1 MSNSFDFELVAGDHV
16 SEAIAQ
22 IDEAVRNLEPQLE
35 KTRQGLQLGG
45 QETLDGLNGYNS
57 RLDIMASTARDN
69 VQFIGDMIPPLKI
82 VGEMSSKI
90 AGMGLAG
97 GVVGAVGGV
106 AYATGK
112 LAESYKE
119 AARGAY
125 DLDTH
130 AKNTAMSVQDFSRL
144 SGALQLVGADSESAA
159 SSIEGIFKSLN
170 EANSAGNAVV
180 MSAMAQIGAQIE
192 KNKDGSVN
200 TLKTLESIARIF
212 PKLRPDQQKS
222 FANAM
227 GLTPEM
233 LTLLREGSK
242 YAGLLAKAD
251 KVGLTVDPALN
262 QQLTSFD
269 VAVKEASASWDG
281 FKSKLERKV
290 YAALDTNGLTDMVN
304 GFTDMLANNFD
315 NISMGRF
322 AGQNKGDDSELM
334 RRALADP
341 EFQKRLNGN
350 EKNQLT
356 AGVMTDEARK
366 KYHQYFYN
374 QDRSRQLL
382 RDVNAITRP
391 APVRGQ
397 IPYSPASKN
406 TPGFRNHNPG
416 NLKAAPNSTGKR
428 GKFSTFASD
437 DDGLSAMARQLM
449 LYGDRGNNTPGGIIH
464 TYAPS
469 SENNTRAY
477 IDDVTSR
484 TRYGADQRLDL
495 HNPEVLKTL
504 MASMIQHEQGSQ
516 PYTEEQLKKAIQS
529 AIMDDQ
535 WSGQRNPER
544 LTQQRRDIISGAGG
558 GGRSSSILSPADG
571 DSNVNVITEN
581 ITRSLTDALAEQPL
595 RLEITMINDKGE
607 RKTYNVENNGKII
620 TPMNY

>member
-16 SEAIAQ
+16 SEAIAH

-35 KTRQGLQLGG
+35 KTRKGLQLGG

-242 YAGLLAKAD
+242 YAGFLAKAD
-251 KVGLTVDPALN
+251 KVGLTVDPVLN

-290 YAALDTNGLTDMVN
+290 YASIDTNGLTDMVN

>member
-16 SEAIAQ
+16 SEAIAH

-35 KTRQGLQLGG
+35 KTRKGLQLGG

-97 GVVGAVGGV
+97 GVVGAAGGV

-290 YAALDTNGLTDMVN
+290 YASIDTNGLTDMVN

-449 LYGDRGNNTPGGIIH
+449 LYGDRGNNTPGGIIQ

>member
-16 SEAIAQ
+16 SEAIAH

-35 KTRQGLQLGG
+35 KTRKGLQLGG

-212 PKLRPDQQKS
+212 PKIRPDQQKS

-290 YAALDTNGLTDMVN
+290 YASIDTNGLTDMVN

>member
-16 SEAIAQ
+16 SEAIAH

-35 KTRQGLQLGG
+35 KTRKGLQLGG

-233 LTLLREGSK
+233 LTLLREGSE

-290 YAALDTNGLTDMVN
+290 YASIDTNGLTDMVN

-391 APVRGQ
+391 APVRGH

-558 GGRSSSILSPADG
+558 AVSCGR
-571 DSNVNVITEN
+571 
-581 ITRSLTDALAEQPL
+581 RQ
-595 RLEITMINDKGE
+595 
-607 RKTYNVENNGKII
+607 
-620 TPMNY
+620 

>member
-16 SEAIAQ
+16 SEAIAH

-35 KTRQGLQLGG
+35 KTRKGLQLGG

-290 YAALDTNGLTDMVN
+290 YASIDTNGLTDMVN

-382 RDVNAITRP
+382 RDVNVITRP

-544 LTQQRRDIISGAGG
+544 LTQQHRDIISGAGG

>member
-16 SEAIAQ
+16 SEAIAH

-35 KTRQGLQLGG
+35 KTRKGLQLGG

-290 YAALDTNGLTDMVN
+290 YSSIDTNGLTDMVN

>member
-16 SEAIAQ
+16 SEAIAH

-35 KTRQGLQLGG
+35 KTRKGLQLGG

-97 GVVGAVGGV
+97 GVVGAAGGV

-290 YAALDTNGLTDMVN
+290 YASIDTNGLTDMVN

-595 RLEITMINDKGE
+595 RLEITMINEKGE

>member
-1 MSNSFDFELVAGDHV
+1 
-16 SEAIAQ
+16 
-22 IDEAVRNLEPQLE
+22 
-35 KTRQGLQLGG
+35 
-45 QETLDGLNGYNS
+45 
-57 RLDIMASTARDN
+57 
-69 VQFIGDMIPPLKI
+69 
-82 VGEMSSKI
+82 
-90 AGMGLAG
+90 
-97 GVVGAVGGV
+97 
-106 AYATGK
+106 
-112 LAESYKE
+112 
-119 AARGAY
+119 
-125 DLDTH
+125 
-130 AKNTAMSVQDFSRL
+130 
-144 SGALQLVGADSESAA
+144 
-159 SSIEGIFKSLN
+159 
-170 EANSAGNAVV
+170 
-180 MSAMAQIGAQIE
+180 
-192 KNKDGSVN
+192 
-200 TLKTLESIARIF
+200 
-212 PKLRPDQQKS
+212 QKS
-222 FANAM
+222 FADAM

-233 LTLLREGSK
+233 LTLMREGAK
-242 YAGLLAKAD
+242 YAALLAKAD

-290 YAALDTNGLTDMVN
+290 YASIDTNGLTDMVN

>member
-1 MSNSFDFELVAGDHV
+1 MSNSFDFELVADDHV
-16 SEAIAQ
+16 SEAIAH

-35 KTRQGLQLGG
+35 KTRKGLQLGG

-97 GVVGAVGGV
+97 GVVGAAGGV

-290 YAALDTNGLTDMVN
+290 YASIDTNGLTDMVN

>member
-45 QETLDGLNGYNS
+45 QETIDGLNGYNS
-57 RLDIMASTARDN
+57 RLDIMARTARDN
-69 VQFIGDMIPPLKI
+69 VQFIGDMIPLMKI
-82 VGEMSSKI
+82 VGEL
-90 AGMGLAG
+90 AGKLAGLGLAG
-97 GVVGAVGGV
+97 GVIGTIGGA

-112 LAESYKE
+112 LAESYRE

-125 DLDTH
+125 DLNTH
-130 AKNTAMSVQDFSRL
+130 AQNTAMSVQDFSRL

-170 EANSAGNAVV
+170 EANSGKNAGV
-180 MSAMAQIGAQIE
+180 MAAMAQIGAQIE
-192 KNKDGSVN
+192 RNNDGSVN
-200 TLKTLESIARIF
+200 TLRTLESIARIF

-222 FANAM
+222 FADAM

-233 LTLLREGSK
+233 LTLMREGAK

-262 QQLTSFD
+262 QQLKSFD
-269 VAVKEASASWDG
+269 VAVKEASASWEG

-290 YAALDTNGLTDMVN
+290 YASLDNNGLTDMVN

-315 NISMGRF
+315 NISLSRF

-341 EFQKRLNGN
+341 EFQKSLNGN

-366 KYHQYFYN
+366 KYRQYFYS
-374 QDRSRQLL
+374 QDRSKQLL
-382 RDVNAITRP
+382 DDVSAITRP
-391 APVRGQ
+391 QPERGPVIYNPDG
-397 IPYSPASKN
+397 KN
-406 TPGFRNHNPG
+406 TLGFRNHNPG
-416 NLKAAPNSTGKR
+416 NLREASNSTGR
-428 GKFSTFASD
+428 NQGFSTFASD
-437 DDGLSAMARQLM
+437 NDGLAAMARQLM
-449 LYGDRGNNTPGGIIH
+449 LYGDRGNNTPRGFIH
-464 TYAPS
+464 TYAPR

-484 TRYGADQRLDL
+484 TGYGADQRLDL
-495 HNPEVLKTL
+495 HNPEVLKAL

-516 PYTEEQLKKAIQS
+516 PYSEDQLSNAIQS
-529 AIMDDQ
+529 AIMDDR
-535 WSGQRNPER
+535 WSGLRSPER

-558 GGRSSSILSPADG
+558 GGGSPSILSPGEG
-571 DSNVNVITEN
+571 DENVNVIAEN
-581 ITRSLTDALAEQPL
+581 ITRSLADALAEQPL
-595 RLEITMINDKGE
+595 KLEITMINDKGE
-607 RKTYNVENNGKII
+607 RKTYKVENNGKIT

>member
-16 SEAIAQ
+16 SEAIAH

-35 KTRQGLQLGG
+35 KTRKGLQLGG

-290 YAALDTNGLTDMVN
+290 YASIDTNGLTDMVN

-391 APVRGQ
+391 APVRGH

-484 TRYGADQRLDL
+484 TRYGVDQRLDL

>member
-16 SEAIAQ
+16 SEAIAH

-35 KTRQGLQLGG
+35 KTRKGLQLGG

-290 YAALDTNGLTDMVN
+290 YASIDTNGLTDMVN

-366 KYHQYFYN
+366 KYHQNFYN

>member
-16 SEAIAQ
+16 SEAIAR
-22 IDEAVRNLEPQLE
+22 IDEAVRNLEPQLD
-35 KTRQGLQLGG
+35 KTREGLQLGG

-57 RLDIMASTARDN
+57 RLDIMSRTARDN
-69 VQFIGDMIPPLKI
+69 VQFIGDMIPPMKI
-82 VGEMSSKI
+82 VGE
-90 AGMGLAG
+90 LAG
-97 GVVGAVGGV
+97 KFAGLGLVGGV
-106 AYATGK
+106 IGSIGGAAYATGK
-112 LAESYKE
+112 LAESYRE

-125 DLDTH
+125 DLNTH
-130 AKNTAMSVQDFSRL
+130 AQNTAMSVQDFSRL
-144 SGALQLVGADSESAA
+144 SGALQLVGADSDSAA

-170 EANSAGNAVV
+170 EANSGKNAGV
-180 MSAMAQIGAQIE
+180 MAAMAQIGAQIE
-192 KNKDGSVN
+192 RNNDGSVN
-200 TLKTLESIARIF
+200 TLRTLESIARIF

-222 FANAM
+222 FADAM

-233 LTLLREGSK
+233 LTLMREGAK

-341 EFQKRLNGN
+341 EFQKSLNGN

-356 AGVMTDEARK
+356 AGVMTDESRK
-366 KYHQYFYN
+366 KYRQYFYN
-374 QDRSRQLL
+374 QDRSQQL
-382 RDVNAITRP
+382 RDDVNAIIRP
-391 APVRGQ
+391 ETSRGP
-397 IPYSPASKN
+397 IVYNPNGKN
-406 TPGFRNHNPG
+406 TLGFRNHNPG
-416 NLKAAPNSTGKR
+416 NLRDASNATGRNK
-428 GKFSTFASD
+428 GFSTFSSD
-437 DDGLSAMARQLM
+437 EDGLAAMARQLM
-449 LYGDRGNNTPGGIIH
+449 LYGDRGNNTPGGILH
-464 TYAPS
+464 TYAPRT
-469 SENNTRAY
+469 ENKTQQY
-477 IDDVTSR
+477 INDVSARTGYDSR
-484 TRYGADQRLDL
+484 QRLDL
-495 HNPEVLKTL
+495 HNPEVLKNL
-504 MASMIQHEQGSQ
+504 MAAMIQHEQGSQ
-516 PYTEEQLKKAIQS
+516 PYTEEQLKNAIQS
-529 AIMDDQ
+529 AIMDDR
-535 WSGQRNPER
+535 WSGLRSRDN

-558 GGRSSSILSPADG
+558 NVRTPSILAPTDGVGDTNVMAD
-571 DSNVNVITEN
+571 N
-581 ITRSLTDALAEQPL
+581 ITRSLTDALSEHPL
-595 RLEITMINDKGE
+595 KLEITMINDKGE

>member
-16 SEAIAQ
+16 SEAIAH

-35 KTRQGLQLGG
+35 KTRKGLQLGG

-290 YAALDTNGLTDMVN
+290 YASIDTNGITDMVN

>member
-16 SEAIAQ
+16 SEAIAH

-35 KTRQGLQLGG
+35 KTRKGLQLGG

-290 YAALDTNGLTDMVN
+290 YASIDTNGLTDMVN

-428 GKFSTFASD
+428 GKLSTFASD

>member
-16 SEAIAQ
+16 SEAIAH

-35 KTRQGLQLGG
+35 KTRKGLQLGG

-97 GVVGAVGGV
+97 GVVGAAGGV

-290 YAALDTNGLTDMVN
+290 YASIDTNGLTDMVN

-416 NLKAAPNSTGKR
+416 NLKAAPNSTGKM

>member
-16 SEAIAQ
+16 SEAIAH

-35 KTRQGLQLGG
+35 KTRKGLQLGG

-290 YAALDTNGLTDMVN
+290 YASIDTNGLTDMVN

-571 DSNVNVITEN
+571 DSNVNVVTEN

>member
-16 SEAIAQ
+16 SEAIAH

-35 KTRQGLQLGG
+35 KTRKGLQLGG

-290 YAALDTNGLTDMVN
+290 YASIDTNGLTDMVN

-416 NLKAAPNSTGKR
+416 NLKAAPNSTGR
-428 GKFSTFASD
+428 NQGFSTFATD
-437 DDGLSAMARQLM
+437 NDGLAAMARQLM

-477 IDDVTSR
+477 IDDVSSR
-484 TRYGADQRLDL
+484 TGYDSRQRLDL

-504 MASMIQHEQGSQ
+504 MAAMIQHEQGSQ

-535 WSGQRNPER
+535 WSGMRNPER

-558 GGRSSSILSPADG
+558 GGGSPSILSPGEG
-571 DSNVNVITEN
+571 DENVNVIAEN
-581 ITRSLTDALAEQPL
+581 ITRSLADALAEQPL
-595 RLEITMINDKGE
+595 KLEITMINDKGE
-607 RKTYNVENNGKII
+607 RKTYKVENNGKIT

>member
-1 MSNSFDFELVAGDHV
+1 MSNAFDFELVAGDHV
-16 SEAIAQ
+16 SEVIAR

-35 KTRQGLQLGG
+35 KTREGLQLGG

-57 RLDIMASTARDN
+57 RLDIMARTARDN
-69 VQFIGDMIPPLKI
+69 VQFIGDMIPPMKI
-82 VGEMSSKI
+82 VGEL
-90 AGMGLAG
+90 AGKFAGLGLAG
-97 GVVGAVGGV
+97 GVIGAIGGA

-112 LAESYKE
+112 LAESYRE

-125 DLDTH
+125 DLNTH
-130 AKNTAMSVQDFSRL
+130 AQNTAMSVQDFSRL

-170 EANSAGNAVV
+170 EANSGKNAGV
-180 MSAMAQIGAQIE
+180 MAAMAQIGAQIE
-192 KNKDGSVN
+192 RNNDGSVN
-200 TLKTLESIARIF
+200 TLRTLESIARIF

-222 FANAM
+222 FADAM

-233 LTLLREGSK
+233 LTLMREGAK

-290 YAALDTNGLTDMVN
+290 YASIDTNGLTDMVN

-391 APVRGQ
+391 APVRGH

-477 IDDVTSR
+477 IDDVSSR
-484 TRYGADQRLDL
+484 TGYDTRQRLDL

-504 MASMIQHEQGSQ
+504 MAAMIQHEQGSQ

-535 WSGQRNPER
+535 WSGMRNPER

-558 GGRSSSILSPADG
+558 GGRPPSILSPTDG
-571 DSNVNVITEN
+571 DGNVNVITEN
-581 ITRSLTDALAEQPL
+581 ITRSLADALTEQPL

>member
-16 SEAIAQ
+16 SEAIAH

-35 KTRQGLQLGG
+35 KTRKGLQLGG

-290 YAALDTNGLTDMVN
+290 YTSIDTNGLTDMVN

-416 NLKAAPNSTGKR
+416 NLKAAPNSTGRR

>member
-16 SEAIAQ
+16 SEAIAH

-35 KTRQGLQLGG
+35 KTRKGLQLGG

-97 GVVGAVGGV
+97 GVVGAAGGV

-290 YAALDTNGLTDMVN
+290 YASIDTNGLTDMVN

-516 PYTEEQLKKAIQS
+516 PYTEDQLSNAIQS
-529 AIMDDQ
+529 AIMDDR
-535 WSGQRNPER
+535 WSGLRSPER
-544 LTQQRRDIISGAGG
+544 LTQQRRDIISGAGS
-558 GGRSSSILSPADG
+558 GGRSPSILSPGEGDG
-571 DSNVNVITEN
+571 NVNVIAEN

>member
-16 SEAIAQ
+16 SEAIAH

-35 KTRQGLQLGG
+35 KTRKGLQLGG

-212 PKLRPDQQKS
+212 PKHRPDQQKS

-290 YAALDTNGLTDMVN
+290 YASIDTNGLTDMVN

>member
-16 SEAIAQ
+16 SEVIAR

-35 KTRQGLQLGG
+35 KTREGLKLGG
-45 QETLDGLNGYNS
+45 QETLDGLDGYNS
-57 RLDIMASTARDN
+57 RLDVMARTARDN
-69 VQFIGDMIPPLKI
+69 VQFIGDMVPPLKI
-82 VGEMSSKI
+82 VGEMTSKI
-90 AGMGLAG
+90 AGLGLAG
-97 GVVGAVGGV
+97 GVIGTIGGA

-112 LAESYKE
+112 LAESYRE

-130 AKNTAMSVQDFSRL
+130 AKNTAMTVQDFSRL

-200 TLKTLESIARIF
+200 TLKTLESIAKIF

-290 YAALDTNGLTDMVN
+290 YASIDTNGLTDMVN

-315 NISMGRF
+315 NISMSRF

-382 RDVNAITRP
+382 GDVNAITRP
-391 APVRGQ
+391 APVRGL

-535 WSGQRNPER
+535 WSGQRNPEK

-595 RLEITMINDKGE
+595 RLEITMINEKGE

-620 TPMNY
+620 TAMNY

>member
-16 SEAIAQ
+16 SEAIAH

-35 KTRQGLQLGG
+35 KTRKGLQLGG

-290 YAALDTNGLTDMVN
+290 YASIDTNGLTDMVN

-495 HNPEVLKTL
+495 HNPEVLKAL

-544 LTQQRRDIISGAGG
+544 LMQQRRDIISGAGG

>member
-16 SEAIAQ
+16 SEAIAH

-35 KTRQGLQLGG
+35 KTRKGLQLGG

-212 PKLRPDQQKS
+212 PKIRPDQQKS

-290 YAALDTNGLTDMVN
+290 YASIDTNGLTDMVN

-516 PYTEEQLKKAIQS
+516 PYTEEQLIKAIQS

-544 LTQQRRDIISGAGG
+544 LMQQRRDIISGAGG